1 MQIQKAS
8 NIIEPKMCGIIYASP
23 GSGKTVSLALIKTKG
38 KKLIIDIDRS
48 SQVLRTKEAVER
60 IDGLKESLENIDI
73 IDIGLDINKFLEV
86 LKWLED
92 GAYKNYEL
100 ICLDNISE
108 LENQMLT
115 EYGRISKNDGA
126 PELLHYNRVQFK
138 IVDYVRRLRVLDT
151 HKIITAW
158 EDRQDV
164 VYPSGEKYTQSI
176 PRLSGKSV
184 DNVCGLCNLVAK
196 IEMGKEQRYFQL
208 ERTKTAYAKDQL
220 KGRKYCAISDLLYE
234 PEKEKEDI

>member
-1 MQIQKAS
+1 MVVQKAS
-8 NIIEPKMCGIIYASP
+8 DIIEPKMCGIIYASP

-38 KKLIIDIDRS
+38 KKLIIDIDKS
-48 SQVLRTKEAVER
+48 SQVLRTKEAVEK

-73 IDIGLDINKFLEV
+73 IEIGLDINKFLEV
-86 LKWLED
+86 LQWLES

-126 PELLHYNRVQFK
+126 PELLHYNRTQFK
-138 IVDYVRRLRVLDT
+138 IVDYVRRLRALDT
-151 HKIITAW
+151 HKLITAW

-208 ERTKTAYAKDQL
+208 ERNKSVYAKDQL
-220 KGRKYCAISDLLYE
+220 KGRKYCAIQDLLYE
-234 PEKEKEDI
+234 EEK